1 VAQALSG
8 QYISFAAISPD
19 GQTVYYTT
27 FQQQGQK
34 KAFTPV
40 GQVRVVDLATGRSR
54 VIYAAA
60 VLPGEITSDPGVRY
74 LQMQMQMQMQM
85 QIHGQVS
92 PVPKL
97 PRLNLSTGT
106 VTYLPAAHFEQ
117 SPLLFW

>member
-1 VAQALSG
+1 
-8 QYISFAAISPD
+8 
-19 GQTVYYTT
+19 
-27 FQQQGQK
+27 
-34 KAFTPV
+34 
-40 GQVRVVDLATGRSR
+40 
-54 VIYAAA
+54 

-74 LQMQMQMQMQM
+74 LQMQMQM